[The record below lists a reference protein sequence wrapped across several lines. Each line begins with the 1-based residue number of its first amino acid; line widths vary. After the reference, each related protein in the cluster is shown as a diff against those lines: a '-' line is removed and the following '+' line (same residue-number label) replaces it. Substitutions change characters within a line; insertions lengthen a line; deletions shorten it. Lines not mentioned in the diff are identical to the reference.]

1 MFKFANLKST
11 VASFVEDRGGNF
23 AIMFAIA
30 AVPVLMTVGIAV
42 DYTRMLNAKSDM
54 QNALDVALIST
65 AKDIAQ
71 GKIKPSDAQAAVQNF
86 FEVNLN
92 VKRSD
97 VAAAKIVNFKFDP
110 ATIKISASVQSDIEL
125 AFPVFGSGNTRKVG
139 TTSVASYI
147 ERKVEVSM
155 VLDVTGSMGMDSS
168 GNKDLTKINDLK
180 KAAKAGVKEFI
191 DNSSGNTRVAIVPYA
206 MGVNVGALKS
216 HVANEVGLP
225 ANDQCATDRRGS
237 DASTD
242 ASPIGS
248 KVTRADRINYWEYNK
263 NRKLVPNALGFYFD
277 LPMDYV
283 LYNGRLGADCPDAA
297 ILPLTSDSKKLNAT
311 IDSLEPKG
319 GTAGQIGLQW
329 GWYMISPNWK
339 SVFVP
344 SAKPVDYGTPHV
356 EKIII
361 LMTDGQ
367 FNSEA
372 SGQSA
377 AAIPNFPGIAHPS
390 GRLAMQYCN
399 NIKDKN
405 VKIFTIGFRLKD
417 ILDAVD
423 QQEATRLLADCAS
436 TPTSGETTF
445 FNAENGAELTA
456 AFKEIA
462 KRVEVVALTN

>member
-1 MFKFANLKST
+1 
-11 VASFVEDRGGNF
+11 
-23 AIMFAIA
+23 
-30 AVPVLMTVGIAV
+30 VLMSVGIAV

-71 GKIKPSDAQAAVQNF
+71 GKIRPSDAKAAVQNF

-168 GNKDLTKINDLK
+168 GKKDLTKINDLK

-206 MGVNVGALKS
+206 FGVNAGALKKY
-216 HVANEVGLP
+216 VRDPFGNLP
-225 ANDQCATDRRGS
+225 KDACATERRGPEMFS
-237 DASTD
+237 D
-242 ASPIGS
+242 ASPIGA
-248 KVTRADRINYWEYNK
+248 KVTRADTINYVEPGN
-263 NRKLVPNALGFYFD
+263 NQTVN
-277 LPMDYV
+277 
-283 LYNGRLGADCPDAA
+283 LYCPTTA
-297 ILPLTSDSKKLNAT
+297 ILPLTKDQAALNNT
-311 IDSLEPKG
+311 IDSLSPLG

-329 GWYMISPNWK
+329 GRYMLSPNWK
-339 SVFVP
+339 AALP
-344 SAKPVDYGTPHV
+344 TSAEPANYNTPHV
-356 EKIII
+356 EKYLI
-361 LMTDGQ
+361 LMTDGM

-372 SGQSA
+372 SGLNGTSVPSYA
-377 AAIPNFPGIAHPS
+377 GISTLS
-390 GRLAMQYCN
+390 GRLAMTNCDA
-399 NIKDKN
+399 IKTQN
-405 VKIFTIGFRLKD
+405 VKIFTIGFQLKD
-417 ILDAVD
+417 ILDAA
-423 QQEATRLLADCAS
+423 QKTEATLLLKNCAS